1 MLRKRGGRR
10 LQLNCIKLNLAKA
23 QGGQDHFQ
31 GGGGEMPPSNPLE
44 KTLPVYMRHV
54 ARGRL

>member
-31 GGGGEMPPSNPLE
+31 GGGGPNAPLKPPRKNPACIYA
-44 KTLPVYMRHV
+44 PCR
-54 ARGRL
+54 